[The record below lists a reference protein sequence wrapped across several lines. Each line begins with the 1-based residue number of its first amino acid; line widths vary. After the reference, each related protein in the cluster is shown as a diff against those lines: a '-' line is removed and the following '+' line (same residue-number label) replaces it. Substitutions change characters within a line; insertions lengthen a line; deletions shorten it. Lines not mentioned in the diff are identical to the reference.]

1 MVFFTLIPLLASTV
15 LLTEGVKAVNRSFQ
29 LVANDNGKKI
39 NLGIARNKAEAGI
52 MKQNFLNEKRIG
64 SLSSNI
70 SRNFSFGK
78 RR

>member
-29 LVANDNGKKI
+29 LIANDNGKKI